1 MTTVTYVTKSMVNK
15 IENLKDN
22 DTVCHICEVVKIS
35 LLLALPFALPVFTI
49 ITSAR
54 GY

>member
-1 MTTVTYVTKSMVNK
+1 MVNK

-35 LLLALPFALPVFTI
+35 LLLALPFALPFFTI
-49 ITSAR
+49 YTTVK
-54 GY
+54 GM

>member
-1 MTTVTYVTKSMVNK
+1 MTTVTYVTRSMVNK

-22 DTVCHICEVVKIS
+22 DTVCHICEVVEMT
-35 LLLALPFALPVFTI
+35 LLLALPFAIPVFTI
-49 ITSAR
+49 IASAR

>member
-22 DTVCHICEVVKIS
+22 DTVCYICEVVKIS